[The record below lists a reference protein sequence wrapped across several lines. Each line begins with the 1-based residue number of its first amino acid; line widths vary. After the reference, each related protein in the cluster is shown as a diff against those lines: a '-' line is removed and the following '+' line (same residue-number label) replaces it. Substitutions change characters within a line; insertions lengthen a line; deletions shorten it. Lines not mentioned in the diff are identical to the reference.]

1 MVRCDSWITGPGTR
15 PPRDSLPISILVR
28 SAADVRG
35 PRLRRIG
42 LISPRFIF
50 GTVWVRR
57 RDGLGVFGIGGG
69 REQMW
74 ILIARW
80 WRIRC
85 GG

>member
-1 MVRCDSWITGPGTR
+1 M
-15 PPRDSLPISILVR
+15 SILVR

-42 LISPRFIF
+42 LISPIFIF

-57 RDGLGVFGIGGG
+57 RDGLGVFGTGGG
-69 REQMW
+69 RERMW

-85 GG
+85 GGWRWCSCSLGVGNSWCFRLGG